1 MTNQNSTEI
10 NSTLNDEQIVDIAK
24 KVDQLI
30 VDIGKEYH
38 PTGIEFAAI
47 ALGRLM
53 VFTQHT
59 GCFPTFQEMM
69 GEICKMSEPEFLS
82 KTEDVQPT

>member
-1 MTNQNSTEI
+1 MTTQNSTEI
-10 NSTLNDEQIVDIAK
+10 KSTLNDDQIVEIARK
-24 KVDQLI
+24 IDAFI
-30 VDIGKEYH
+30 VEIGKEYQ
-38 PTGIEFAAI
+38 PNGIEFSAI

-53 VFTQHT
+53 VFTQQV

-82 KTEDVQPT
+82 KTQDVQ